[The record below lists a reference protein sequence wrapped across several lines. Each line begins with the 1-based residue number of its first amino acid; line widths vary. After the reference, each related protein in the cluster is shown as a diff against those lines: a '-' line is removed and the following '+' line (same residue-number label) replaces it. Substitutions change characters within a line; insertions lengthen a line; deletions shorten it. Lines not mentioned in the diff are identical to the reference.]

1 MVQLSISS
9 NVKSIFRVGSSKLI
23 VRDVNTLVE
32 LVRLICNKNWQFQ
45 KDSML
50 FIVNQKET
58 DISAKI

>member
-9 NVKSIFRVGSSKLI
+9 NVKSILRVGSSKLT